1 MPKQRRHLELVPSP
15 SSAGRRDESAPEW
28 DWLSAAVLVVGLL
41 PFLGLAWLG
50 HWSERELGVGAAMI
64 LFAAHHLAR
73 PR

>member
-1 MPKQRRHLELVPSP
+1 
-15 SSAGRRDESAPEW
+15 
-28 DWLSAAVLVVGLL
+28 LL
-41 PFLGLAWLG
+41 PVLGLAWLG